1 MIINV
6 SNNLYISFSKATVP
20 LVFGTFIISFNQKVS
35 IVKRVNKIIKWSQS
49 LITPVMQLLTKVA
62 NLIIGIPI
70 GQIIQVIVNFATGVH
85 FISPRIAIGLIVRQV
100 KRVNKIIQ
108 WTMGLATPVMAIIK
122 VTWYGILNLSHGM
135 AVSVTTVDIPA
146 RVFTFIVGIGQ
157 AVRLSSIKSYL
168 RSFIVQVGQIVR
180 LLPIMTRLK
189 NFRTSIGQIVTI
201 SHGPAFLR
209 NFIVAIGQKVSLID
223 RKAAVKSFR
232 TSISSKVTLFKKLGK
247 FIVVPISQVVSLIKN
262 IRHIITVSISQ
273 IVSFVQGRAFFRT
286 FIISVG
292 QLVTLF
298 PIKAYLRVFV
308 ATIGLTAVNFKSI
321 NKPLTIAWIQLVLFG
336 NKQFSKL
343 FTLLSP
349 LKISVNVFITR
360 ARIFMITMG
369 QKLTIIKSIS
379 KRIVVAIQGLISII
393 GQAPHREYI
402 INIRMHLAVNYIK
415 RLHQLYSKIAVWVKA
430 TYAAVMI
437 KTSRSRVGISK
448 SNAAN
453 THIQ

>member
-1 MIINV
+1 
-6 SNNLYISFSKATVP
+6 
-20 LVFGTFIISFNQKVS
+20 
-35 IVKRVNKIIKWSQS
+35 
-49 LITPVMQLLTKVA
+49 
-62 NLIIGIPI
+62 
-70 GQIIQVIVNFATGVH
+70 
-85 FISPRIAIGLIVRQV
+85 
-100 KRVNKIIQ
+100 
-108 WTMGLATPVMAIIK
+108 
-122 VTWYGILNLSHGM
+122 
-135 AVSVTTVDIPA
+135 
-146 RVFTFIVGIGQ
+146 
-157 AVRLSSIKSYL
+157 
-168 RSFIVQVGQIVR
+168 
-180 LLPIMTRLK
+180 MTRLK

-286 FIISVG
+286 FIISVGQLVTLFPIKQKVKVIFVRISQNVLLIKAINKFIVVPISQVVSLIKNISKIITVAISQVVSFVQGRAFFRIFIISVG